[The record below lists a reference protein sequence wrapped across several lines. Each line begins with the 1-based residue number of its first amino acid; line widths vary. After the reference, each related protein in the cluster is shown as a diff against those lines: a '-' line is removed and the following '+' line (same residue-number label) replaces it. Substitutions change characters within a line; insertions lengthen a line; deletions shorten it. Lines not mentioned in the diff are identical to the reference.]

1 MTEQNPNRKF
11 IPPQGAQDHT
21 EFDRIM
27 HEIHPKKIPA
37 HFVDKIKLF
46 HKDGTTSLMTKDD
59 IYNTIPVRGQVDW
72 EKVAQNYHDIVN
84 MEIYIDMELLESS
97 VHQNVHRMFNS
108 AFRKKN

>member
-1 MTEQNPNRKF
+1 MTQQNPNRKF
-11 IPPQGAQDHT
+11 IPSNSDQNHN

-46 HKDGTTSLMTKDD
+46 HKDGKTSLMTKDD

-72 EKVAQNYHDIVN
+72 EKVAETYHDIVN
-84 MEIYIDMELLESS
+84 MEIYIDMTSLEHT
-97 VHQNVHRMFNS
+97 VHENVHSLFNY
-108 AFRKKN
+108 AFKKNN

>member
-11 IPPQGAQDHT
+11 IPSQGAQDHS

-59 IYNTIPVRGQVDW
+59 IYNTIQVDW
-72 EKVAQNYHDIVN
+72 EKVAENYHDIVN
-84 MEIYIDMELLESS
+84 MEIYIDMSSLENT
-97 VHQNVHRMFNS
+97 VHENVHRMFNS